1 MPANTSPMPDGEYRP
16 VCECVWRQMHSR
28 LGADSVVS
36 GSRDGCV
43 WEQRR
48 MRLGAEALTGI
59 GNGGRSTV
67 VRLAG
72 RVRGGLSSVLRG
84 TNIIASFAKYLS
96 SFTLRKVSYS
106 ASLFSAVW
114 KFVSS
119 SLLICQKRFKCQN
132 NFDCLL
138 IICKFAGNP
147 MESYGGGVF
156 SACRQKPFPTT
167 PQGRDREDWGIP

>member
-1 MPANTSPMPDGEYRP
+1 MRLSQCLPILPLCLMANTVPCANASGGR
-16 VCECVWRQMHSR
+16 CIRVWEQIRSR
-28 LGADSVVS
+28 LGAETDAS
-36 GSRDGCV
+36 GSR
-43 WEQRR
+43 
-48 MRLGAEALTGI
+48 GADRNRER
-59 GNGGRSTV
+59 GGSIV

-72 RVRGGLSSVLRG
+72 RVRGGLCSVLRDAK
-84 TNIIASFAKYLS
+84 IIAFFATYLS

-106 ASLFSAVW
+106 ALLFSAVW
-114 KFVSS
+114 KFVCS

-147 MESYGGGVF
+147 MESYGGEAF
-156 SACRQKPFPTT
+156 SACKQKPFPTT

>member
-1 MPANTSPMPDGEYRP
+1 MPDGEYRP
-16 VCECVWRQMHSR
+16 VCECVWLQMWAC
-28 LGADSVVS
+28 LGAETNVS

-72 RVRGGLSSVLRG
+72 RVRGGLCSVLRG
-84 TNIIASFAKYLS
+84 ADIIAFFAKYLS

-106 ASLFSAVW
+106 ASLFSAIW
-114 KFVSS
+114 KIRQFVLTYMPKAFQMS
-119 SLLICQKRFKCQN
+119 K
-132 NFDCLL
+132 
-138 IICKFAGNP
+138 
-147 MESYGGGVF
+147 
-156 SACRQKPFPTT
+156 
-167 PQGRDREDWGIP
+167 

>member
-16 VCECVWRQMHSR
+16 VCECVW
-28 LGADSVVS
+28 
-36 GSRDGCV
+36 
-43 WEQRR
+43 EQRR
-48 MRLGAEALTGI
+48 TRLGAEALTGI

-67 VRLAG
+67 VRLVG
-72 RVRGGLSSVLRG
+72 RVRGGLCSVLRG
-84 TNIIASFAKYLS
+84 TNIIAFFAKYLS

-106 ASLFSAVW
+106 ASLFSAIW
-114 KFVSS
+114 KIRQFV
-119 SLLICQKRFKCQN
+119 ICQKRFKCQN

-147 MESYGGGVF
+147 MESHGGEAF
-156 SACRQKPFPTT
+156 SACKQKPFSTT

>member
-36 GSRDGCV
+36 GSRG
-43 WEQRR
+43 R

-72 RVRGGLSSVLRG
+72 RVRGGLCSIFRG
-84 TNIIASFAKYLS
+84 TNIIAFFATYLS

>member
-1 MPANTSPMPDGEYRP
+1 MRLSQCLPILPLCLMANTVPCANASGGR
-16 VCECVWRQMHSR
+16 CER
-28 LGADSVVS
+28 
-36 GSRDGCV
+36 V

-59 GNGGRSTV
+59 GSGGRSTV

-72 RVRGGLSSVLRG
+72 RVRGGLCSVLRG
-84 TNIIASFAKYLS
+84 TNIIAFFAKYLS

-156 SACRQKPFPTT
+156 STCRQKPFPTT

>member
-1 MPANTSPMPDGEYRP
+1 MPDGEYRP

-28 LGADSVVS
+28 LGAETNAS
-36 GSRDGCV
+36 GSRDERV

-72 RVRGGLSSVLRG
+72 RVRGGLCSVLRDA
-84 TNIIASFAKYLS
+84 NIIAFFATYLS

-106 ASLFSAVW
+106 ASLFSAIW
-114 KFVSS
+114 KIRQFVLTYMPKAFQMS
-119 SLLICQKRFKCQN
+119 K
-132 NFDCLL
+132 
-138 IICKFAGNP
+138 
-147 MESYGGGVF
+147 
-156 SACRQKPFPTT
+156 
-167 PQGRDREDWGIP
+167 

>member
-1 MPANTSPMPDGEYRP
+1 MANTVPCANASGGR
-16 VCECVWRQMHSR
+16 CIRVWEQIRSC
-28 LGADSVVS
+28 LGAETDAS
-36 GSRDGCV
+36 GSR
-43 WEQRR
+43 
-48 MRLGAEALTGI
+48 GADWNRERGAKHSRSF
-59 GNGGRSTV
+59 GRQSE
-67 VRLAG
+67 
-72 RVRGGLSSVLRG
+72 GGLCSVLRG
-84 TNIIASFAKYLS
+84 TSIIALFAKYLS
-96 SFTLRKVSYS
+96 FFTLRKVSYR

-147 MESYGGGVF
+147 MESHGGGVF

>member
-16 VCECVWRQMHSR
+16 VCECVWLQMHSR
-28 LGADSVVS
+28 LGVDANVS
-36 GSRDGCV
+36 GSRDGRV

-72 RVRGGLSSVLRG
+72 RVRGGLCSVLRG
-84 TNIIASFAKYLS
+84 TNIIAFFAKYLS

-106 ASLFSAVW
+106 VSLFSAIW
-114 KFVSS
+114 KIRQFVLTYMPKAFQIS
-119 SLLICQKRFKCQN
+119 K
-132 NFDCLL
+132 
-138 IICKFAGNP
+138 
-147 MESYGGGVF
+147 
-156 SACRQKPFPTT
+156 
-167 PQGRDREDWGIP
+167 

>member
-1 MPANTSPMPDGEYRP
+1 MPDGEYRP
-16 VCECVWRQMHSR
+16 VCECVWRQMHSC
-28 LGADSVVS
+28 LGVDAGVS
-36 GSRDGCV
+36 GSRDERV

-59 GNGGRSTV
+59 GNGGAKHSRS
-67 VRLAG
+67 LG
-72 RVRGGLSSVLRG
+72 RQSEGQIMQHFRG
-84 TNIIASFAKYLS
+84 TNIIAFFAKYLS

-106 ASLFSAVW
+106 ASLFSAIW

-147 MESYGGGVF
+147 MESYGGEAF
-156 SACRQKPFPTT
+156 SACKQKPFPTT

>member
-1 MPANTSPMPDGEYRP
+1 MRLSQCLPILPQCLMANTVPCANASGGR
-16 VCECVWRQMHSR
+16 CIRVWEQIRSC
-28 LGADSVVS
+28 LGAETDAS
-36 GSRDGCV
+36 GSRGTD
-43 WEQRR
+43 WNRER
-48 MRLGAEALTGI
+48 
-59 GNGGRSTV
+59 GRSTI

-72 RVRGGLSSVLRG
+72 RVRGGLCSVLCG
-84 TNIIASFAKYLS
+84 TNIIAFFATYLS

-106 ASLFSAVW
+106 VLFFRQSG

-156 SACRQKPFPTT
+156 SACKQKPFPTT
-167 PQGRDREDWGIP
+167 PQGRDREDWGIL